1 LRRAGP
7 REEIMS
13 VRLAAVRRGA
23 SATAALAVVAARALF
38 GAHNGY
44 PAERPHLLS
53 GAAWLPS
60 SQVGQLTLLDGSSA
74 EVIARA
80 PVAPAGD
87 QLDAVQEGSTG
98 YAVDRTAG
106 TVRRV
111 DGATFAQTPPA
122 TLLPDARD
130 GLRAFAGHQS
140 LYVLDT
146 RRGILTG

>member
-74 EVIARA
+74 EVIARV

-98 YAVDRTAG
+98 YVVDRTAG

-111 DGATFAQTPPA
+111 EGATVSATPPA
-122 TLLPDARD
+122 TPAPHRAR
-130 GLRAFAGHQS
+130 GVAAVALRHA
-140 LYVLDT
+140 LYAL
-146 RRGILTG
+146 